1 MSEYERTAMET
12 ANEYE
17 RRLITLAKQGD
28 PRALAWLFSAN
39 GPIYW
44 LRRACAKR
52 LWDFPDHVDD
62 VVANTHRRILENL
75 GKAPDDSALISIWA
89 GRILRYIIFE
99 FWKEIGKDRKNLE
112 YSAPEDEDGEEPV
125 DSFVN
130 IADPDSMRPSGLTDE
145 EAHRYFVQLSDGL
158 ESIIHAHF
166 DTKRQEFLWLF
177 LQDAID
183 PEPEGLAAIAK
194 QTGLTYQS
202 AKRAREALAKLL
214 KSDGLD

>member
-17 RRLITLAKQGD
+17 RRLIALAKQGD
-28 PRALAWLFSAN
+28 PQALDWLFSAN

-89 GRILRYIIFE
+89 GRLLRYIIFE

-125 DSFVN
+125 DSLVN
-130 IADPDSMRPSGLTDE
+130 IADPESMGPNGLTRDE
-145 EAHRYFVQLSDGL
+145 ANRYFVQLSEGL
-158 ESIIHAHF
+158 ELIIQGHF
-166 DTKRQEFLWLF
+166 DAKKQEYLWLF
-177 LQDAID
+177 LQNAITEEFD
-183 PEPEGLAAIAK
+183 RLGDIAK
-194 QTGLTYQS
+194 HTGLTDQS
-202 AKRAREALAKLL
+202 ALRAREALAKLL
-214 KSDGLD
+214 KLHGLD